1 MPEVAVPVA
10 TEQGTLAARGILT
23 DAERE
28 QLRQLQLPEEDG
40 VPLESYYHVLQGALL
55 AEVIHQHLKG
65 RTDYFCG
72 RNMFVYFSLQQAQEI
87 IEFVEGKRDEVRYK
101 GPDLFVVLGV
111 DGKRRCKSWLVW
123 EENDRF
129 PDLIVEIVS
138 PSTKEKDTKDNLELY
153 AKVFRTR
160 EYFWYDEEL
169 GEWMGYRLQ
178 GGEYVPIEPNE
189 YGWRWSEVLGAW
201 LGVSEL
207 PYQGWRYRWLR
218 LYDAEGRL
226 VPTGEELAQV
236 AQQLAEAERRRAD
249 QERRRAEQERRR
261 AEQAQRRA
269 ERERRRA
276 EQEQRRAER
285 EHQRAEQERR
295 RAEQERRLRE
305 QEQQRA
311 EQERRLRE
319 QTEQRLAELEAEL
332 KRLRGEA

>member
-1 MPEVAVPVA
+1 MPEAALPIA
-10 TEQGTLAARGILT
+10 AEQETLAARGILT

-28 QLRQLQLPEEDG
+28 QLQRLQLPEEDG
-40 VPLESYYHVLQGALL
+40 VPLESYYHVLQSALL

-111 DGKRRCKSWLVW
+111 DGTKRRKSWLVW

-153 AKVFRTR
+153 AQVFRTR

-178 GGEYVPIEPNE
+178 GGEYVPIEVNE
-189 YGWRWSEVLGAW
+189 RGWRWSEVLGAW

-218 LYDAEGRL
+218 LYDVEGRL
-226 VPTGEELAQV
+226 VPTGEELAQA
-236 AQQLAEAERRRAD
+236 AQQLAEAERRRAE

-276 EQEQRRAER
+276 EQE
-285 EHQRAEQERR
+285 
-295 RAEQERRLRE
+295 RRLRE
-305 QEQQRA
+305 EA
-311 EQERRLRE
+311 ER
-319 QTEQRLAELEAEL
+319 RLAELEAEL
-332 KRLRGEA
+332 KRLRGE

>member
-1 MPEVAVPVA
+1 MPEAALPIA
-10 TEQGTLAARGILT
+10 AEQETLAARGVLT

-28 QLRQLQLPEEDG
+28 QLQRLQLPEEDG
-40 VPLESYYHVLQGALL
+40 VPLESYYHVLQSALL

-111 DGKRRCKSWLVW
+111 DGKRRRKSWLVW

-178 GGEYVPIEPNE
+178 GGEYVPIEVNE
-189 YGWRWSEVLGAW
+189 RGWRWSEVLGAW
-201 LGVSEL
+201 LGCRTRRIRGGVIVGCGCMMRRVVWCRRARS
-207 PYQGWRYRWLR
+207 WRRWR
-218 LYDAEGRL
+218 SSW
-226 VPTGEELAQV
+226 
-236 AQQLAEAERRRAD
+236 RRRSVVARSRSSAAPSKNAVVRSKRSVVRSGNAVAPSRNAACARKPSD
-249 QERRRAEQERRR
+249 ASPNWKRNSNDCA
-261 AEQAQRRA
+261 AS
-269 ERERRRA
+269 
-276 EQEQRRAER
+276 
-285 EHQRAEQERR
+285 
-295 RAEQERRLRE
+295 
-305 QEQQRA
+305 
-311 EQERRLRE
+311 
-319 QTEQRLAELEAEL
+319 EA
-332 KRLRGEA
+332 A

>member
-28 QLRQLQLPEEDG
+28 QLQRLQLPEEDG
-40 VPLESYYHVLQGALL
+40 VPLESYYHVLQSALL

-111 DGKRRCKSWLVW
+111 DGKRRRKSWLVW

-153 AKVFRTR
+153 AQVFRTR

-178 GGEYVPIEPNE
+178 GGEYVPIEVNE
-189 YGWRWSEVLGAW
+189 RGWRWSEVLGAW
-201 LGVSEL
+201 LGVSDA

-218 LYDAEGRL
+218 LYDVEGRL
-226 VPTGEELAQV
+226 VPTGEELAQA
-236 AQQLAEAERRRAD
+236 AQQLAEAERRRAE

-276 EQEQRRAER
+276 EQE
-285 EHQRAEQERR
+285 
-295 RAEQERRLRE
+295 RRLRE
-305 QEQQRA
+305 EA
-311 EQERRLRE
+311 ER
-319 QTEQRLAELEAEL
+319 RLAELEAEL
-332 KRLRGEA
+332 KRLRGE

>member
-65 RTDYFCG
+65 
-72 RNMFVYFSLQQAQEI
+72 
-87 IEFVEGKRDEVRYK
+87 
-101 GPDLFVVLGV
+101 PDLFVVLGV
-111 DGKRRCKSWLVW
+111 DGTKRRKSWLVW

-269 ERERRRA
+269 E
-276 EQEQRRAER
+276 
-285 EHQRAEQERR
+285 QERR

-305 QEQQRA
+305 EA
-311 EQERRLRE
+311 ER
-319 QTEQRLAELEAEL
+319 RLAELEAEL
-332 KRLRGEA
+332 KRLRGE